1 MRKALAFCLI
11 VAASPALPDP
21 ANTLRDLSARLN
33 GCFAGVKLTS
43 EAEATVVF
51 SLKRDGSLN
60 GKPRL
65 SYTKFPADE
74 AERAADAR
82 AIAQALDACLPIAIT
97 DGLGG
102 AIAGRPIALRL
113 GWRKPA
119 TGV

>member
-1 MRKALAFCLI
+1 MRHGGVGRLLVGGDDGGQPI
-11 VAASPALPDP
+11 VGGRLPCASLE
-21 ANTLRDLSARLN
+21 
-33 GCFAGVKLTS
+33 LTQD
-43 EAEATVVF
+43 V
-51 SLKRDGSLN
+51 
-60 GKPRL
+60 PI
-65 SYTKFPADE
+65 
-74 AERAADAR
+74 ERAADAR

>member
-1 MRKALAFCLI
+1 MRKTLAVVLFL
-11 VAASPALPDP
+11 AASPAAADP
-21 ANTLRDLSARLN
+21 ANSLRDLSAKLN
-33 GCFAGVKLTS
+33 GCFAGVKLNS

-51 SLKRDGSLN
+51 SLKRNGSMN

-65 SYTKFPADE
+65 SYTKFPSDE

-97 DGLGG
+97 DALGG